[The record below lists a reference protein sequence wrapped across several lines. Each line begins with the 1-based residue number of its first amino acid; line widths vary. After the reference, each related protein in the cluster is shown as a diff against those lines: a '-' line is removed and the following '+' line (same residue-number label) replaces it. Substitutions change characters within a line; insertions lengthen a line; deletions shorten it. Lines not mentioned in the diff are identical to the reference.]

1 MARAL
6 DGVRDVVVI
15 LVLFKLTISCYVD
28 NALEK

>member
-15 LVLFKLTISCYVD
+15 PVLFKLTISCYVD

>member
-6 DGVRDVVVI
+6 DGARDVVVI
-15 LVLFKLTISCYVD
+15 RALFKLTISCYVD